1 MPSASLTADLL
12 LYGGTVLTQNPAQP
26 TAEAVAITADTI
38 IAVGSES
45 ALRPL
50 VSPRTQTLSCAG
62 RTVLP
67 GFIDPHLHLF
77 AWASR
82 FCGADLSQVRSIPE
96 LRQSLAA
103 CLPHTRP
110 REWLRGYGYDEFFLA
125 EKRHPTRQDL
135 DAVSRDQPI
144 LLRHRTGHAAVLNS
158 VALQKAGI
166 DRNFVPPRGGN
177 VERDAAGEPTGILYE
192 LEAFLRTVIPPLPAD
207 SFGAGIKK
215 AGQELL
221 RLGVTSF
228 HDASAGNSL
237 ETVSLFRKLKTD
249 TQLVPRV
256 TVMIGIDAFPQLQ
269 GVQQDAGLR
278 PFSGDNQV
286 RLGSI
291 KIMLHESQGSLYPDP
306 TTLREMVWQ
315 AHQHGFQLAFH
326 AVEEAAIGV
335 ALDAVAY
342 AQQRL
347 RRTDHR
353 HRIEHCSLCP
363 EPFLEQLAATGCVV
377 VTQPGFLYW
386 YGEKYTA
393 KVDPALHNWLYRNK
407 SLLTTGIPVAGS
419 SDCPIAP
426 LAPLTSLQAAI
437 SRQSRT
443 GNTVNPQERL
453 SLSEALSLFT
463 SAAAWVGFEEDTKGR
478 IAPGLLADLIVL
490 DGDITTAQV
499 EAIGS
504 LSVATTIVGGKVV
517 WNTT

>member
-1 MPSASLTADLL
+1 MPASSPPADLL
-12 LYGGTVLTQNPAQP
+12 LYGGNVLTQNPAQL
-26 TAEAVAITADTI
+26 TAEAVALAGDTI
-38 IAVGSES
+38 LAVGSES
-45 ALRPL
+45 ALRPF
-50 VSPRTQTLSCAG
+50 VSPQTQILSCAG

-82 FCGADLSQVRSIPE
+82 LCGTDLSQVRSIPD
-96 LRQSLAA
+96 LQQSLAA
-103 CLPHTRP
+103 HRPHP
-110 REWLRGYGYDEFFLA
+110 PEEWLRGYGYDEFFLT
-125 EKRHPTRQDL
+125 EKRHPTRHDL
-135 DAVSRDQPI
+135 DAVSPDQPI
-144 LLRHRTGHAAVLNS
+144 LLRHRTGHAAVLNTL
-158 VALQKAGI
+158 ALQKAGI
-166 DRNFVPPRGGN
+166 DQNFAPPRGGS
-177 VERDAAGEPTGILYE
+177 VARDAAGEPTGVLYE
-192 LEAFLRTVIPPLPAD
+192 LEAFLRTVIPPLPTD
-207 SFGAGIKK
+207 SFATGIKK

-237 ETVSLFRKLKTD
+237 ETVSLFRQLKAD
-249 TQLVPRV
+249 TPLVPRA

-269 GVQQDAGLR
+269 NAKQDAELL
-278 PFSGDNQV
+278 PFSGDDQV

-315 AHQHGFQLAFH
+315 AHQLGFQIAFH
-326 AVEEAAIGV
+326 AVEEAAIGI

-342 AQQRL
+342 AQRRL
-347 RRTDHR
+347 CRTDHR

-363 EPFLEQLAATGCVV
+363 GPFLEQLAATGCVV

-393 KVDPALHNWLYRNK
+393 EVDPALHNWLYRHK
-407 SLLTTGIPVAGS
+407 SLLNTGIPVAGS

-426 LAPLTSLQAAI
+426 LAPLTSMQATI

-443 GNTVNPQERL
+443 GMIVNPQERL
-453 SLSEALSLFT
+453 RLYEALSLFT
-463 SAAAWVGFEEDTKGR
+463 SAAAWIGFEEDTKGR

-490 DGDITTAQV
+490 DGDITTVPV
-499 EAIGS
+499 EAISS

-517 WNTT
+517 WNSA

>member
-1 MPSASLTADLL
+1 MPSASPPADLL
-12 LYGGTVLTQNPAQP
+12 LYGGTVITQNPTQP
-26 TAEAVAITADTI
+26 TAEAVAIAADTI

-45 ALRPL
+45 ELRPF
-50 VSPRTQTLSCAG
+50 VSQTTQTLSCSG

-82 FCGADLSQVRSIPE
+82 FCGADLSRVRSIPE
-96 LRQSLAA
+96 LRQSLAVR
-103 CLPHTRP
+103 LPYTSP
-110 REWLRGYGYDEFFLA
+110 GEWLRGYGYDAFFLA

-144 LLRHRTGHAAVLNS
+144 LLRHRTGHAAVLNTL
-158 VALQKAGI
+158 ALQKAGI
-166 DRNFVPPRGGN
+166 DRNFVPPCGGS
-177 VERDAAGEPTGILYE
+177 VECDAAGEPTGVLYE
-192 LEAFLRTVIPPLPAD
+192 LEAFLRTVIPPLPAH
-207 SFGAGIKK
+207 SFAEGIKK
-215 AGQELL
+215 AGRELL

-237 ETVSLFRKLKTD
+237 KTVSLFRKLKAD
-249 TQLVPRV
+249 KQLIPRA
-256 TVMIGIDAFPQLQ
+256 TVMIGIDAFPQLL
-269 GVQQDAGLR
+269 DAELR
-278 PFSGDNQV
+278 PFSGDDQV
-286 RLGSI
+286 RFGSI
-291 KIMLHESQGSLYPDP
+291 KIMLHESQGSLSPDP
-306 TTLREMVWQ
+306 AALKKMVWQ
-315 AHQHGFQLAFH
+315 AHRHGFQLAFH

-335 ALDAVAY
+335 ALDALKH

-363 EPFLEQLAATGCVV
+363 GPFLEQLAATGCAV

-386 YGEKYTA
+386 YGEKYRA
-393 KVDPALHNWLYRNK
+393 EVDPALHHWLYRNK
-407 SLLTTGIPVAGS
+407 SLLNTGIPVAGS

-426 LAPLTSLQAAI
+426 LAPLKNIQAAI

-443 GNTVNPQERL
+443 GIIVNQQERL

-490 DGDITTAQV
+490 DGEITAVPV
-499 EAIGS
+499 EALSS

-517 WNTT
+517 WEK